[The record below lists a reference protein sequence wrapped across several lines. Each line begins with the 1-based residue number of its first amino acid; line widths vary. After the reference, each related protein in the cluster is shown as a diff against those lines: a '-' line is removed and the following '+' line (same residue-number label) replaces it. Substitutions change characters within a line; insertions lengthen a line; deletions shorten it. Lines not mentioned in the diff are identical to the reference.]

1 MSDLKQAMD
10 FVSSQIEMR
19 KALDIASYK
28 AGMDKYDFPP
38 EIQDA
43 FNAVFETGY
52 DLGGAAAFEGLI
64 ETLKDAGAFDE

>member
-1 MSDLKQAMD
+1 MRDLKQNMD

-28 AGMDKYDFPP
+28 AGMDKYGFPT

-43 FNAVFETGY
+43 FNAAFEAGY
-52 DLGGAAAFEGLI
+52 NAGGAAALEGFA
-64 ETLKDAGAFDE
+64 ETLKEAGH

>member
-1 MSDLKQAMD
+1 MSDLKQTMD

-28 AGMDKYDFPP
+28 AEMDKYGFPT

-43 FNAVFETGY
+43 FNAAFN
-52 DLGGAAAFEGLI
+52 AAFE
-64 ETLKDAGAFDE
+64 AGYNAEQQ

>member
-1 MSDLKQAMD
+1 MSDLKQTMD

-28 AGMDKYDFPP
+28 AEMDKYGFPT

-43 FNAVFETGY
+43 FNA
-52 DLGGAAAFEGLI
+52 AFE
-64 ETLKDAGAFDE
+64 AGYNDEQQ